1 MKIGLVLIHFVLILT
16 PVAIVGAEVPAV
28 RAEVAAV
35 AIDVALIGA
44 DDPTGAAEIRPI
56 LLNGGRITR
65 RPILLKLLLV
75 LSNGLPVAV
84 ALLPVGAEIPLVLP
98 DVSRVLA
105 HVLAVLAQ
113 VALPAPELAPLLL
126 YLRIGNGSGGLRAGA
141 RGPDG
146 QCNARGAPS
155 SEHKINQWLTCSA
168 LRRDSHTSSPDLPG
182 VVSRATMRRL
192 SRGGIH
198 VAAKTPEQSEVLVD
212 RKDAV
217 VTLTFNR
224 PEARNA
230 MTWNMYERLY
240 QTAEEVDADDSVRVL
255 VLRGAG
261 GKAFVAG
268 TDISQFTSFRTAEDG
283 IQYEREGERRTARL
297 ERVGKPVIA
306 QVEGFAVGGGF
317 AIAAVCDIRIATP
330 ESRFGFPIARTLG
343 NCLSMENYSRCV
355 DLFGPSRVKEMIM
368 RARLITA
375 EEAHAAGFVHEIVPA
390 NEIGARVRAIAE
402 EIAAHAPITLR
413 VTKEAVRRIQERRR
427 LEGGDDLIALTYT
440 SADFREG
447 MSAFLEKRPPRWTGK

>member
-1 MKIGLVLIHFVLILT
+1 MS
-16 PVAIVGAEVPAV
+16 
-28 RAEVAAV
+28 RASW
-35 AIDVALIGA
+35 
-44 DDPTGAAEIRPI
+44 RMSW
-56 LLNGGRITR
+56 RSWR
-65 RPILLKLLLV
+65 R
-75 LSNGLPVAV
+75 
-84 ALLPVGAEIPLVLP
+84 
-98 DVSRVLA
+98 SRC
-105 HVLAVLAQ
+105 
-113 VALPAPELAPLLL
+113 P
-126 YLRIGNGSGGLRAGA
+126 RRSSRRSCCTCGSGTGVGVCAPALGA
-141 RGPDG
+141 QTASATQEVRH
-146 QCNARGAPS
+146 QLT
-155 SEHKINQWLTCSA
+155 INQCLTCSA

-230 MTWNMYERLY
+230 MTWNMSERLY

-330 ESRFGFPIARTLG
+330 ESRVGFPIARTLG
-343 NCLSMENYSRCV
+343 NCLSMENYSSSV
-355 DLFGPSRVKEMIM
+355 DLFGLALVRNSNVPDNSVLHVTPEFPCIVGATVTIGHRCVVHACTIM
-368 RARLITA
+368 DNVRIGIGAVVLTGA
-375 EEAHAAGFVHEIVPA
+375 VVEEGAQVGAGALVPQGKVVPA
-390 NEIGARVRAIAE
+390 GWLVMGVPAQPIRKMGEDELEDIRRNAREYLELWHRDY
-402 EIAAHAPITLR
+402 R
-413 VTKEAVRRIQERRR
+413 V
-427 LEGGDDLIALTYT
+427 G
-440 SADFREG
+440 
-447 MSAFLEKRPPRWTGK
+447 